1 MTGVASPQKH
11 LVFRSPIRF
20 VPIAV
25 LFTAMSAPALLYAS
39 PPQTSAAQQVTK
51 IEPPN
56 WWIGLTSETL
66 FLLSGHDLEA
76 THVSCNLPTLR
87 VMRTQATAGG
97 DYLFV
102 WLKIGPSTRSGTAIC
117 RVTTPNGPTSFELP
131 LASRAATQRKF
142 QGLATDEI
150 PPRDESDLRSVR
162 ERLPQLKK
170 MGTTLLR
177 LAPVTMSG
185 ADPNNAVRGVVDFYS
200 VDPRRGSLQDLADVL
215 TSAHEKQMKVAL
227 DLELIH
233 ISSHHPWVTKPPL
246 AEWLGAPSGGLG
258 AHSQHLPPVPSS
270 GRILDTENPL
280 VAVYLLQNAIWWTES
295 SGVDEIRVT
304 SDPNATSKFWASW
317 CAELKR
323 VYPHLTIIRDSPHL
337 E

>member
-1 MTGVASPQKH
+1 MTGVASPRKH
-11 LVFRSPIRF
+11 SVFRPPIRF
-20 VPIAV
+20 VSIAV
-25 LFTAMSAPALLYAS
+25 LFTLMTAPALLHAS
-39 PPQTSAAQQVTK
+39 PPQTSAAPQVTK

-102 WLKIGPSTRSGTAIC
+102 WLKIGASTRSGTAIC

-131 LASRAATQRKF
+131 LAARAAIQGKV

-177 LAPVTMSG
+177 LAPVAMRDAIPVS
-185 ADPNNAVRGVVDFYS
+185 ADQGVVDFYS
-200 VDPRRGSLQDLADVL
+200 VDPRRGSLKDLADVV
-215 TSAHEKQMKVAL
+215 TSAHEQQMKVAL
-227 DLELIH
+227 NLELIH

-280 VAVYLLQNAIWWTES
+280 VALYLLQNAIWWTES
-295 SGVDEIRVT
+295 SGVDQIGVT
-304 SDPNATSKFWASW
+304 SDPNTTSEFWASW

-323 VYPHLTIIRDSPHL
+323 VYPHLTIIREPPRL
-337 E
+337 Q

>member
-1 MTGVASPQKH
+1 MTGLASLQKH
-11 LVFRSPIRF
+11 SIIGSPIRF
-20 VPIAV
+20 VSIAV
-25 LFTAMSAPALLYAS
+25 LFTTMSATALFHAS
-39 PPQTSAAQQVTK
+39 PPQTPAAPQVTK

-66 FLLSGHDLEA
+66 LLLSGQDLEA
-76 THVSCNLPTLR
+76 THVSCNLPTIR
-87 VMRTQATAGG
+87 VTRTQATVGG

-102 WLKIGPSTRSGTAIC
+102 WLKIGASTRSGTAIC

-131 LASRAATQRKF
+131 LAARAAIQGKV

-177 LAPVTMSG
+177 LAPLTMSG
-185 ADPNNAVRGVVDFYS
+185 ADPNNAVHGVVDFYS
-200 VDPRRGSLQDLADVL
+200 VDPRRGSLKDLTDVV
-215 TSAHEKQMKVAL
+215 TSAHEQQMKVAL

-246 AEWLGAPSGGLG
+246 AEWLGAPPGSSR
-258 AHSQHLPPVPSS
+258 AHSQHLAPVPSL

-280 VAVYLLQNAIWWTES
+280 VALYLLQNAIWWTES
-295 SGVDEIRVT
+295 SGVDQIGVT
-304 SDPNATSKFWASW
+304 SDPNATSEFWASW
-317 CAELKR
+317 LAELKKI
-323 VYPHLTIIRDSPHL
+323 YPHLTIINEPPRL
-337 E
+337 Q

>member
-1 MTGVASPQKH
+1 MTGVASPRKH

-25 LFTAMSAPALLYAS
+25 LFTVMSAPALLYAS
-39 PPQTSAAQQVTK
+39 PPQTSAAPQVTK

-102 WLKIGPSTRSGTAIC
+102 WLKIGASTRSGTAIC

-142 QGLATDEI
+142 QGLASDEI
-150 PPRDESDLRSVR
+150 PARDDGDLRTSR

-170 MGTTLLR
+170 TGTTLLR
-177 LAPVTMSG
+177 LAPPAMRD
-185 ADPNNAVRGVVDFYS
+185 ADPVSADHGVVDFYS
-200 VDPRRGSLQDLADVL
+200 VDPRRGTLQDLQEVV
-215 TSAHEKQMKVAL
+215 TSVHDQQIKVVL

-233 ISSHHPWVTKPPL
+233 ISSHHPWVAKPPL
-246 AEWLGAPSGGLG
+246 AEWLGAPPGRPG

-280 VAVYLLQNAIWWTES
+280 VALYLLQNAIWWTES

-304 SDPNATSKFWASW
+304 SDPNATSEFWASW
-317 CAELKR
+317 LAELKKI
-323 VYPHLTIIRDSPHL
+323 YPHLVIIREPPRL
-337 E
+337 Q

>member
-1 MTGVASPQKH
+1 MTGVASPRKYP
-11 LVFRSPIRF
+11 VIREPIRF
-20 VPIAV
+20 VSIAV
-25 LFTAMSAPALLYAS
+25 LFTLMSTPALLYAS

-56 WWIGLTSETL
+56 WWIGLTSEVL
-66 FLLSGHDLEA
+66 LLLSGHDLEA

-102 WLKIGPSTRSGTAIC
+102 WLKIGPATRSGTAIC
-117 RVTTPNGPTSFELP
+117 RVTTRDGPTSFELP
-131 LASRAATQRKF
+131 LAARAATQGTF
-142 QGLATDEI
+142 QGPLTNEI
-150 PPRDESDLRSVR
+150 PPPDESDLRSVR

-177 LAPVTMSG
+177 LAPLAMRD
-185 ADPNNAVRGVVDFYS
+185 ADPVSADHGVVDFYS
-200 VDPRRGSLQDLADVL
+200 VDPRRGTLQDLQEVV
-215 TSAHEKQMKVAL
+215 TSVHDQQIKVVL

-233 ISSHHPWVTKPPL
+233 ISPHHPWVTKPPL

-280 VAVYLLQNAIWWTES
+280 VALYLLQNAIWWTES
-295 SGVDEIRVT
+295 SGVDQIGVT
-304 SDPNATSKFWASW
+304 SDPNTTSEFWASW

-323 VYPHLTIIRDSPHL
+323 VYPHLTIIREPPRPQ
-337 E
+337 

>member
-1 MTGVASPQKH
+1 MTGVAFPQKH
-11 LVFRSPIRF
+11 LVIRSAMRF
-20 VPIAV
+20 VSIAV
-25 LFTAMSAPALLYAS
+25 LFTVMSAPALLHAS
-39 PPQTSAAQQVTK
+39 PPQTSAAPQVTK

-102 WLKIGPSTRSGTAIC
+102 WLKIGASTRSGTAIC
-117 RVTTPNGPTSFELP
+117 RVTTPNGPTSLELP
-131 LASRAATQRKF
+131 LAARAATQGKF
-142 QGLATDEI
+142 QGLASDEI

-177 LAPVTMSG
+177 LSPLTMSG
-185 ADPNNAVRGVVDFYS
+185 ADLNNAVRGGVDFYS
-200 VDPRRGSLQDLADVL
+200 VDPRRGSLKDLADVV
-215 TSAHEKQMKVAL
+215 TSAHEQQMKVAL

-233 ISSHHPWVTKPPL
+233 ISSHHPWVTNPPL
-246 AEWLGAPSGGLG
+246 AEWLGAPSGGPG
-258 AHSQHLPPVPSS
+258 AHSQHLAPVPSL

-280 VAVYLLQNAIWWTES
+280 VALYLLQNAIWWTES

-304 SDPNATSKFWASW
+304 SDPNTTSEFWTSW
-317 CAELKR
+317 RAELKR
-323 VYPHLTIIRDSPHL
+323 VYPHLTIINEPLRL
-337 E
+337 Q